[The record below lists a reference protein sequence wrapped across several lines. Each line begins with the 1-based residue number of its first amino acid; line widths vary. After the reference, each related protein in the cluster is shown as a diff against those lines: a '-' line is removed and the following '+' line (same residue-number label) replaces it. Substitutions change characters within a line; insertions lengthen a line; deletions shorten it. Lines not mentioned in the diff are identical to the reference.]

1 MKTTQKYFAIL
12 MMLLTLLSCQKEE
25 LTPLVDPVTINELI
39 DNKPIQF
46 SFNATQTDIEEFGG
60 DFSKFPLIG
69 KLFQGLAL
77 VLVDTALM
85 TTKGYE
91 IKIDPIEIDL
101 SAIEGTDL
109 SSLEW
114 VKVDAIKI
122 FIDQAKKKDNLKFLK
137 QLAIYADVPNDF
149 EGIQR
154 NEQGLVKLVSFESKK
169 SALECDGQCLFM
181 TVEDINWKSLIQNN
195 TRLDI
200 RPVILINSV
209 PKSTMKLAV
218 DVDFSVKVE
227 LGF

>member
-122 FIDQAKKKDNLKFLK
+122 FIDQAKKKDSLKFLK

-169 SALECDGQCLFM
+169 NALECDGQCLFM
-181 TVEDINWKSLIQNN
+181 TVEDINWKSLVQNN

>member
-1 MKTTQKYFAIL
+1 
-12 MMLLTLLSCQKEE
+12 MMLMTLLSCQKEE

-39 DNKPIQF
+39 DNRPIQF
-46 SFNATQTDIEEFGG
+46 SFNATQTEIEEFGG
-60 DFSKFPLIG
+60 DFSKFPLVG

-77 VLVDTALM
+77 VLIDTALL

-91 IKIDPIEIDL
+91 VKIDPIEIDL
-101 SAIEGTDL
+101 TAIEGTDL
-109 SSLEW
+109 TSLEW
-114 VKVDAIKI
+114 AKVDTIKI

-137 QLAIYADVPNDF
+137 KLAIYANIPNDF
-149 EGIQR
+149 EGVKR
-154 NEQGLVKLVSFESKK
+154 NEQGLVKLVSFDSKTN
-169 SALECDGQCLFM
+169 ALECDGQCLFM
-181 TVEDINWKSLIQNN
+181 KIEDINWKDLIQNN

-200 RPVILINSV
+200 RPTILINSV